1 MFINQASEAD
11 TPPATGWHEVYRRAV
26 REPNDLVGEVRTAV
40 EYGLHDPVGSMEM
53 IGAAEET
60 TRAVVTALSSP
71 WALYTPQDAA
81 TAAAG
86 LFIQLEH
93 QAQALQELA
102 RAVERIAARGETVL
116 PAPAGPGQPANLA
129 DALAALQ
136 RVSEQIRSLVA
147 ENASATVR
155 ALEAA
160 PASAPLGADVHTTV
174 AAVAVLLAE
183 QHPGT
188 VTLNRH
194 TDDAAFEEPDD
205 GDGWCGCS
213 ITFHSTEDEYTFY
226 RGDGMWSLLRESDRR
241 DLGDG
246 HVVHDARETLPI
258 LLENAHPQ
266 QLTDSI
272 LRIVADDQQ
281 EPDFAGGLRSV
292 PTGQL

>member
-1 MFINQASEAD
+1 MFINQASEAG
-11 TPPATGWHEVYRRAV
+11 TPQAPGWHEVYRRAV

-40 EYGLHDPVGSMEM
+40 EYGLHDPVGSVEM

-60 TRAVVTALSSP
+60 TGAVVTALSSP
-71 WALYTPQDAA
+71 WSLYTPQDAA

-93 QAQALQELA
+93 QAEALQELG
-102 RAVERIAARGETVL
+102 RAVGRIAGRGETVL
-116 PAPAGPGQPANLA
+116 PAPAAPGQPANLA
-129 DALAALQ
+129 DALATLQ
-136 RVSEQIRSLVA
+136 RVSEQVHSLIA
-147 ENASATVR
+147 ENASATVS

-160 PASAPLGADVHTTV
+160 PASAALGADVHTTV

-194 TDDAAFEEPDD
+194 ADDAAFEDIDD
-205 GDGWCGCS
+205 SDGWCGCS
-213 ITFHSTEDEYTFY
+213 ITLHSAEDEYTFY
-226 RGDGMWSLLRESDRR
+226 RGDCEWSVLRESDRR

-246 HVVHDARETLPI
+246 HVVYDARETLPI
-258 LLENAHPQ
+258 LLQNAHPQ
-266 QLTDSI
+266 QLTNSI

-281 EPDFAGGLRSV
+281 EPDFAGGLRSI
-292 PTGQL
+292 PTGQP